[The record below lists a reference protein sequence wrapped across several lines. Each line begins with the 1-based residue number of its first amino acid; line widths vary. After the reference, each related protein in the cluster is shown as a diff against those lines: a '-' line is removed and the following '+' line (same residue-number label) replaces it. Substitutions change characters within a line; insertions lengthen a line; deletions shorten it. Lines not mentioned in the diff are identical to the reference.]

1 MRFTYAISSVL
12 LVTVVLLL
20 AGCGGGG
27 NPQQQQTFL
36 VTIAGR
42 VANANTHIPVADA
55 SIAIG
60 AYPVVTSGADGTFSV
75 PDVQP
80 AANILF
86 QVTHADYVALVGSL
100 TLDAT
105 TRTWSL
111 TVGSQVAGQGA
122 LLEVSA
128 GQLSVPSLGE
138 AGSMVVGLTA
148 TGGGDGDDLPPG
160 PPVWP

>member
-1 MRFTYAISSVL
+1 MSSVL

-27 NPQQQQTFL
+27 NAQQQQTFL

-42 VANANTHIPVADA
+42 VANANTHVAVADA

-86 QVTHADYVALVGSL
+86 QVTHADYQALVGSL

-105 TRTWSL
+105 ARTWAL
-111 TVGSQVAGQGA
+111 TVGAQVAGQGG

-128 GQLSVPSLGE
+128 GHLSVPSLGE
-138 AGSMVVGLTA
+138 AGCMVVNLTH
-148 TGGGDGDDLPPG
+148 TGGDGGDDLPPP